1 MRDEMKN
8 FGSEHLSVSRLD
20 YLWRKT
26 HCRSN
31 HDQSLHWLTFC
42 LFMYHGTLLIVGRK
56 IYLTGCKFGGLDCW
70 FRLWLRLQ
78 FDLHG
83 YNVWYALL
91 GGIPVKE
98 TFNWPIW
105 YLFMVLQESPLL
117 LFICTYKYLPA
128 CQCMMLCIVFSAHL
142 CVFKLVID
150 SLHWSTVLLC

>member
-26 HCRSN
+26 HCRGN

-42 LFMYHGTLLIVGRK
+42 FFMYHGTFLIVGRK
-56 IYLTGCKFGGLDCW
+56 IYLTMLTGCKFGGLDCW

-91 GGIPVKE
+91 GGIHVKE
-98 TFNWPIW
+98 TFNVGD
-105 YLFMVLQESPLL
+105 LFGTCSWFYRNLLYYCLYAPTSIYQHVSVWCSPLYLVPTCACLNL
-117 LFICTYKYLPA
+117 L
-128 CQCMMLCIVFSAHL
+128 
-142 CVFKLVID
+142 
-150 SLHWSTVLLC
+150 